1 MDNFTKTFTDFLP
14 LVIFSLVIFSLGVV
28 MWIFIVRWERKM
40 NLYIDNSIPIED
52 VPDVRLQRISDDE
65 TLNAFGYG
73 MQMMEDEDG
82 IFVRDSD
89 GHPAYVVPLENLTM
103 ADLDLFMDRKELAE
117 DDPSWSEDDPS
128 WNSIT
133 RMYDEIDRG

>member
-52 VPDVRLQRISDDE
+52 VPAMRLQRISDDE

-82 IFVRDSD
+82 IFERDSD
-89 GHPAYVVPLENLTM
+89 GHPTYITPLENLTM
-103 ADLDLFMDRKELAE
+103 DDLFMDRKELAE

>member
-40 NLYIDNSIPIED
+40 DLYFDNSIPIED
-52 VPDVRLQRISDDE
+52 VPAVRLRRISDDE

-73 MQMMEDEDG
+73 MQMMEDEGG
-82 IFVRDSD
+82 IFERDSD
-89 GHPAYVVPLENLTM
+89 GYPAYIVPLENLTM
-103 ADLDLFMDRKELAE
+103 DDLFMDRKELAE